1 MELEWIKNWKQ
12 KLQCS

>member
-1 MELEWIKNWKQ
+1 MELEWSKNQKQ